1 WAGAWA
7 QALNELN
14 RALAQDLAEPLRIG
28 IGIHSGPVIVGEM
41 GYGRARTLTAI
52 GDAVNTASRLESA
65 SKEFH
70 AQLMVSDDV
79 ARRAG
84 VDLSDFERHEIEVR
98 GRTTALPI
106 WVIPNATDL
115 VPVLTHDTAVS
126 ASASAAMLPRPPLT

>member
-1 WAGAWA
+1 
-7 QALNELN
+7 
-14 RALAQDLAEPLRIG
+14 
-28 IGIHSGPVIVGEM
+28 M
-41 GYGRARTLTAI
+41 GYGHARTLTAI

-84 VDLSDFERHEIEVR
+84 VDLSSFERHEIEVR

-106 WVIPNATDL
+106 WVIPSATDL
-115 VPVLTHDTAVS
+115 VPVLTHETALS
-126 ASASAAMLPRPPLT
+126 ASGAPGVLPRPPLA